1 MAAIPL
7 VLASASPRRRDL
19 LGQIGVTPAAI
30 LPADLDETPRKGELP
45 RGLAARLAAEKA
57 AAVAGLRPD
66 ALVLA
71 ADTVV
76 ALGRRLLPKAED
88 AAEVRR
94 CLALLSGRRHA
105 VLTGLCLIHPD
116 GRRAVRVVETAIRM
130 KRLSDAELEAYAAL
144 GEGVGKAGGYAIQ
157 GRAAQFVDW
166 LQGSHSNVVGLPL
179 AETARLLD
187 GFGYPLWPE
196 NPL

>member
-1 MAAIPL
+1 M
-7 VLASASPRRRDL
+7 
-19 LGQIGVTPAAI
+19 
-30 LPADLDETPRKGELP
+30 P

-66 ALVLA
+66 TLVLA

-94 CLALLSGRRHA
+94 CLTLLSGRRHA
-105 VLTGLCLIHPD
+105 VLTGLCLVHPD

-130 KRLSDAELEAYAAL
+130 KRLSDAELDAYAAL

-157 GRAAQFVDW
+157 GRAGQFVDW
-166 LQGSHSNVVGLPL
+166 LQGSYSNVVGLPL